1 MPPVSIRMEVI
12 KRGDS
17 EQHIY
22 RVTGDARVPETLA
35 LPSCSGISKFADSSG
50 ADGLMSWAVKLY
62 RQTANPQ
69 EFKRAGK
76 EAQEIGKALHESI
89 HEYAATGEQPVDA
102 SPLFGTW
109 NSNMMENGVRLHSA
123 EVMVYHPDLLY
134 GGTLDAIGTVDGV
147 PTLFDWKSTDEY
159 RYPTDV
165 NGKPELDRKGQP
177 KRTKK
182 TFRNPTYATQ
192 IGGYSLALRQNWQ
205 QISADI
211 PVVSQAYVVY
221 IFKDTQ
227 SVLWEKVNLP
237 QAELA
242 FKTCATLYGT
252 TRAKAGKEGLY
263 V

>member
-1 MPPVSIRMEVI
+1 MSPVSIRMETI

-22 RVTGDARVPETLA
+22 KVTGDARVPDTLA
-35 LPSCSGISKFADSSG
+35 LASCSSISRFADSSS
-50 ADGLMSWAVKLY
+50 ADGLMGWAVKLY

-76 EAQEIGKALHESI
+76 EAQEIGKALHEQI
-89 HEYAATGEQPVDA
+89 HEYAATGEQSA
-102 SPLFGTW
+102 SGLFGQW
-109 NSNMMENGVRLHSA
+109 YSNMMENGVRLTQA

-134 GGTLDAIGTVDGV
+134 GGTLDAIGTVDGI
-147 PTLFDWKSTDEY
+147 PTLFDWKTTDEF
-159 RYPTDV
+159 RYPTDA
-165 NGKPELDRKGQP
+165 NGKPELDRKGQQ
-177 KRTKK
+177 KRVKK
-182 TFRNPTYATQ
+182 TFHSPTYATQ

-221 IFKDTQ
+221 IFKDTE

-252 TRAKAGKEGLY
+252 TRAKSGKEGGLY